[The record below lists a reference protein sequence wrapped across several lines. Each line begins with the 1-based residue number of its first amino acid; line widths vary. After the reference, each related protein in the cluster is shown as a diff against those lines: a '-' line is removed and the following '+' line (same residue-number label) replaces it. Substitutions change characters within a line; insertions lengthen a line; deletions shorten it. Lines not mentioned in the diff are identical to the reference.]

1 MPFMPLW
8 KGKLFVFRRKLK
20 SETKQMASCLAIM
33 KKTLQIANIIAFVTT
48 VFVNYLSNTGAINN
62 TTIGD
67 ISDDSRNLFTPAG
80 YAFSIWG
87 LIYLLLLGF
96 IIYQSR
102 SLFTKVRDDTF
113 LLKTGWWFILSCFAN
128 IMWIIFW
135 LYGFMEYSILAI
147 FVLLFSLLKI
157 VMNNRMELWDAPKSV
172 IAFLWWPFVFYSGWV
187 TVASI
192 ANVAAYLTS
201 IQWDGW
207 GISEPNW
214 AIIMIIIAG
223 GINLAVTWK
232 RNMREFALVGAWA
245 LAAIA
250 VANWDGSR
258 NVSYAAI
265 AVASVLFLSSSYH
278 AFKNRITSP
287 VNKCMEYFSR

>member
-1 MPFMPLW
+1 
-8 KGKLFVFRRKLK
+8 
-20 SETKQMASCLAIM
+20 M
-33 KKTLQIANIIAFVTT
+33 KKTLQIANIIAFLAT

-67 ISDDSRNLFTPAG
+67 ISNVSKNLFTPAG

-87 LIYLLLLGF
+87 LIYLMLLGF
-96 IIYQSR
+96 VIYQSR
-102 SLFTKVRDDTF
+102 SLFTKVRDDEF
-113 LLKTGWWFILSCFAN
+113 ILKTGWWFVLSCVAN
-128 IMWIIFW
+128 MVWITLW

-157 VMNNRMELWDAPKSV
+157 VMQNRMELWDAPISV

-201 IQWDGW
+201 INWNGF
-207 GISEPNW
+207 GISEAIW
-214 AIIMIIIAG
+214 AILMIIIAG
-223 GINLAVTWK
+223 IINMAVTWK

-250 VANWDGSR
+250 VADWDISR
-258 NVSYAAI
+258 SVSYAAI
-265 AVASVLFLSSSYH
+265 VVAIILFISSSYH
-278 AFKNRITSP
+278 GFKNRKTSP
-287 VNKCMEYFSR
+287 VNKCREHFKK